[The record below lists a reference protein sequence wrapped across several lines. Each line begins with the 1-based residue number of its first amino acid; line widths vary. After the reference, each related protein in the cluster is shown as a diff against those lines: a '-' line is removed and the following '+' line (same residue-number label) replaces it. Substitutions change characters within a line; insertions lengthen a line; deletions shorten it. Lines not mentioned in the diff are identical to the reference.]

1 MEPTINR
8 QAFSVCRCIFEQNFE
23 IPADT
28 EAVLPDYCP
37 DAARILK
44 TTATAGVTSRRFTQ
58 NGLEIEGIMH
68 ITVIYS
74 DAESSELHS
83 YEITKSFEQTI
94 EIGDTTGELTA
105 DTVTAADRISCRML
119 TPRKLDIH
127 STISMGVKVFATE
140 EHETVCSAENLGL
153 QSKCESESSLEVLYC
168 GEKYINVS
176 DEIEIDPSM
185 KPVRCIIRS
194 ELGVLNA
201 ECRLVGEKAIA
212 KGDVTLG
219 ILYSTD
225 TPMRLEKLETAIPFS
240 QIIDIPSMDDGYEP
254 VYSFRICSYEIRP
267 RTGMDGECH
276 SLAVSVRVGVSLSVS
291 KSSEVKVITDAYST
305 LYDLDI
311 GREKT
316 SCRIQN
322 GTVDDTINCKATV
335 QLPDEAAAV
344 LDVWCEND
352 APIAKTSGG
361 KKILN
366 GSVRVCILLSDG
378 DGNPM
383 YAETTSDYTYEC
395 DSIAQNDE
403 LKASVKAEASGYN
416 ITSKNSAEV
425 NLKMHIS
432 GEVYKVREFSF
443 VSSITVNGEKDKSK
457 TPPLILCR
465 TDAGE
470 ALWDIARRYST
481 TEDALRS
488 ANGITSDVLEK
499 SVMLLIPGV

>member
-83 YEITKSFEQTI
+83 YEITKSFEQTA

-127 STISMGVKVFATE
+127 ATISMGVKVFATE

-212 KGDVTLG
+212 KGD
-219 ILYSTD
+219 
-225 TPMRLEKLETAIPFS
+225 
-240 QIIDIPSMDDGYEP
+240 DI
-254 VYSFRICSYEIRP
+254 C
-267 RTGMDGECH
+267 
-276 SLAVSVRVGVSLSVS
+276 
-291 KSSEVKVITDAYST
+291 
-305 LYDLDI
+305 
-311 GREKT
+311 
-316 SCRIQN
+316 
-322 GTVDDTINCKATV
+322 
-335 QLPDEAAAV
+335 
-344 LDVWCEND
+344 
-352 APIAKTSGG
+352 
-361 KKILN
+361 
-366 GSVRVCILLSDG
+366 
-378 DGNPM
+378 
-383 YAETTSDYTYEC
+383 
-395 DSIAQNDE
+395 
-403 LKASVKAEASGYN
+403 
-416 ITSKNSAEV
+416 
-425 NLKMHIS
+425 
-432 GEVYKVREFSF
+432 
-443 VSSITVNGEKDKSK
+443 
-457 TPPLILCR
+457 
-465 TDAGE
+465 
-470 ALWDIARRYST
+470 
-481 TEDALRS
+481 ALRYIK
-488 ANGITSDVLEK
+488 ADK
-499 SVMLLIPGV
+499 